1 MTEAK
6 LMNGFESEKEGD
18 VFDRLDYSIL
28 NKSKDEDHSDL
39 IFKGLQESKLGTIQG
54 VIDDINELI
63 GQREDMSKL
72 LLKDFDKMKMEVGTV
87 LMQNQD
93 HMKLNPELI
102 KERLELRKKIVDLD
116 EAKINEKVNSWRDV
130 AMLKKE
136 LRESVKEFKES
147 ENSIDILDQIIGE

>member
-6 LMNGFESEKEGD
+6 LMNEFISEKEGD
-18 VFDRLDYSIL
+18 VFDRLDYSVL
-28 NKSKDEDHSDL
+28 NKSKDEDNSDL

-72 LLKDFDKMKMEVGTV
+72 LLKDFDKMKLEVGTV
-87 LMQNQD
+87 LMQSQD

-102 KERLELRKKIVDLD
+102 KERLELRKKIVDLE
-116 EAKINEKVNSWRDV
+116 EARINEKVNSWRDV